1 MALYQLSGAL
11 AERMDQASP
20 ADRAHY
26 GMIIQEIDRF
36 RDRPMEPSELP
47 GYPSAPP
54 GSPIGDS
61 AMEWTSLTCS
71 FGGLA
76 GWW

>member
-1 MALYQLSGAL
+1 
-11 AERMDQASP
+11 
-20 ADRAHY
+20 
-26 GMIIQEIDRF
+26 MIIQEIDRF
-36 RDRPMEPSELP
+36 RDRPLEPSELP